1 MTVSKVEMETS
12 MMQHLAPAWT
22 LPLSEA
28 PKAYKMMAERLDG
41 AIKIVLKP

>member
-1 MTVSKVEMETS
+1 MLSHTM
-12 MMQHLAPAWT
+12 
-22 LPLSEA
+22 PLDQA